1 MLEIILL
8 IFISR
13 NIAESAFDKGY
24 SKGLYRFLTFLF
36 WFAFEFIGVILAAI
50 FIGEEKFL
58 LMLIGWLS
66 GGLGYLILYII
77 VENLPE
83 LSPKIIYSVYM
94 VNSESL
100 PVYEKTTEYS
110 KVIKVYKKGDII
122 EIDRK
127 SDFDRF
133 YKIYITPQEKGYILK
148 SSNITMQ
155 V

>member
-13 NIAESAFDKGY
+13 SIGETAFDKGY

-36 WFAFEFIGVILAAI
+36 WFAFEFIGIIIATIL
-50 FIGEEKFL
+50 IGEEKIL
-58 LMLIGWLS
+58 LYLIGWLS
-66 GGLGYLILYII
+66 GGLGYLLLYVI

-83 LSPKIIYSVYM
+83 LNPRIVSSVYL
-94 VNSESL
+94 VNCEVL

-110 KVIKVYKKGDII
+110 KVIKEYKKGDII
-122 EIDRK
+122 EIDSK

-133 YKIYITPQEKGYILK
+133 YKIYITPLEKGYILK

>member
-13 NIAESAFDKGY
+13 NIAETAFDKGY
-24 SKGLYRFLTFLF
+24 SRGLYRFLTFLF
-36 WFAFEFIGVILAAI
+36 WFAFEFIGLIIATI
-50 FIGEEKFL
+50 FLGEEKFL
-58 LMLIGWLS
+58 LYLVGWLS
-66 GGLGYLILYII
+66 GGLGYLILHII

-83 LSPKIIYSVYM
+83 LSPKIVYSVYV

-110 KVIKVYKKGDII
+110 KVIKEYKKGDII

-133 YKIYITPQEKGYILK
+133 YKIYITPSEKGYILK
-148 SSNITMQ
+148 SSDIIAK